1 MKYYNPSLVR
11 FTDAPRPFTV
21 IDTNAESDARGAIDA
36 KAAAED
42 QLDPTGTA
50 RCRGQINGK
59 SSNTSSSAAAASLSE
74 VADTWLDTG

>member
-42 QLDPTGTA
+42 RTRSHWNRAVPWANQRQIEQYLIIS
-50 RCRGQINGK
+50 RGGVPLR
-59 SSNTSSSAAAASLSE
+59 SRRYLA
-74 VADTWLDTG
+74 